1 MRSVHAHLALSCAM
15 SSRDPLALCE
25 EVLDGLLALPDL
37 LLLLL
42 ERLLVQELAAL
53 AGLTAKLVKRNVSH
67 GRSRRWR
74 GWLAERE
81 MRMGRGGGGE
91 VAGTGSGGVSS
102 GCSARYV

>member
-15 SSRDPLALCE
+15 SSRDLLALCE

-53 AGLTAKLVKRNVSH
+53 AGLTAKLVKRNVSR
-67 GRSRRWR
+67 GQSRRWR

-81 MRMGRGGGGE
+81 MRIGRGGGGA
-91 VAGTGSGGVSS
+91 VARTGSGGVSS
-102 GCSARYV
+102 GCSVRYV